1 MLRISILLFG
11 LGSLCFISS
20 YFQSRQK
27 WNTSLALIL
36 SLAEHRRD
44 QLRPISVSP
53 PLQPYSLAIELC
65 PFLLRLYLINI
76 DVQIG
81 ADQGAPLGEAVLLVR
96 LRQCVRLYKFFIT
109 P

>member
-1 MLRISILLFG
+1 MG
-11 LGSLCFISS
+11 LTLTLTEQG
-20 YFQSRQK
+20 
-27 WNTSLALIL
+27 
-36 SLAEHRRD
+36 RD
-44 QLRPISVSP
+44 KLRPVSVSP